1 MLTASSHDAQRWAMA
16 ISETEEEAKDRE
28 RYGDL
33 AERLAAAWIS
43 HQQGLASVDYALK
56 KYVRGQDEDIGQG
69 WIQIAK
75 QVSRTMTESLAS
87 ALAPLRPD
95 EN

>member
-1 MLTASSHDAQRWAMA
+1 MA
-16 ISETEEEAKDRE
+16 ISESEQEANDRE

-43 HQQGLASVDYALK
+43 HQQGLTSVDYALK
-56 KYVRGQDEDIGQG
+56 RYVRGQEGRIGQV
-69 WIQIAK
+69 WIDIAK
-75 QVSRTMTESLAS
+75 HVSDTMTAS
-87 ALAPLRPD
+87 MERTFAPIPPD

>member
-1 MLTASSHDAQRWAMA
+1 MGLE
-16 ISETEEEAKDRE
+16 SEQEAKDRE
-28 RYGDL
+28 RYADL

-43 HQQGLASVDYALK
+43 HQHGLASVDYALK
-56 KYVRGQDEDIGQG
+56 RYVRGQESAIGET

-75 QVSRTMTESLAS
+75 QVSETMTASLEREF
-87 ALAPLRPD
+87 APLPE

>member
-1 MLTASSHDAQRWAMA
+1 MTAP
-16 ISETEEEAKDRE
+16 ETEQEAKDRE
-28 RYGDL
+28 RYSDL

-43 HQQGLASVDYALK
+43 HQQGLASVDYTLK
-56 KYVRGQDEDIGQG
+56 RYVRGHEPGISQL

-75 QVSRTMTESLAS
+75 QVSHAMTE
-87 ALAPLRPD
+87 ALEQAFAPPPAN

>member
-1 MLTASSHDAQRWAMA
+1 MLNVGTMA
-16 ISETEEEAKDRE
+16 TSDTEQEAKDRE
-28 RYGDL
+28 RYSDL

-56 KYVRGQDEDIGQG
+56 RYVRGQEPAIGQG

-75 QVSRTMTESLAS
+75 QVSDLMTNSIERRFG
-87 ALAPLRPD
+87 PLPPD